1 MQRSQGAVRV
11 TGRIDEL
18 GDLVREMRRLTAH
31 QCLLPRFWPS
41 ILWDG
46 RMSFTG
52 NLDLLLVGPLL
63 PWINK

>member
-11 TGRIDEL
+11 TGRVNEL
-18 GDLVREMRRLTAH
+18 GHIVGEVRRLTAH

-41 ILWDG
+41 ILGDG
-46 RMSFTG
+46 CMPFTG

-63 PWINK
+63 P